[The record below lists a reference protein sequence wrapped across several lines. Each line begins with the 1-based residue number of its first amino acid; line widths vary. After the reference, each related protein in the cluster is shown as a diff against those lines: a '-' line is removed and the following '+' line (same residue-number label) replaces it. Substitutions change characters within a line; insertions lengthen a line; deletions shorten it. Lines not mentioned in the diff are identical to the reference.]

1 MDVQNSLANLRRQR
15 GISAASLASAVGV
28 SRQTVY
34 AIESGSYV
42 PNTSVALKLARV
54 LDVSVEQLFTLEESA
69 GTPLYT
75 EIVELLSE
83 ERNMQ
88 PGQALQLCGVDGRV
102 IAASPEPSTW
112 GLPQA
117 DAILLGPCRNLKRIG
132 KTKAGILKEDWNK
145 SDRLLL
151 AGCDPGASVLARH
164 LRRKNIELVITYQ
177 NSSRALELLKDGVIH
192 VAGTHILDDKTGES
206 NLPKINKMFA
216 KDSVA
221 VVAFALWEEGIV
233 VSPGN
238 PKNIRSASDFVRR
251 DVKIINREPGAGCR
265 LLLDSLLH
273 RLGLAG
279 KDVKG
284 YERLALGHLPA
295 ARQVHDKQADCCIS
309 TRAAARVFGLNF
321 IPLATKRYDLVLHK
335 THLKLPQVEALI
347 ETLGRASLRRELEGF
362 AGYDMK
368 SAGDRLM

>member
-1 MDVQNSLANLRRQR
+1 
-15 GISAASLASAVGV
+15 
-28 SRQTVY
+28 
-34 AIESGSYV
+34 
-42 PNTSVALKLARV
+42 
-54 LDVSVEQLFTLEESA
+54 
-69 GTPLYT
+69 
-75 EIVELLSE
+75 
-83 ERNMQ
+83 
-88 PGQALQLCGVDGRV
+88 
-102 IAASPEPSTW
+102 
-112 GLPQA
+112 
-117 DAILLGPCRNLKRIG
+117 
-132 KTKAGILKEDWNK
+132 
-145 SDRLLL
+145 
-151 AGCDPGASVLARH
+151 
-164 LRRKNIELVITYQ
+164 
-177 NSSRALELLKDGVIH
+177 
-192 VAGTHILDDKTGES
+192 
-206 NLPKINKMFA
+206 MFA

-238 PKNIRSASDFVRR
+238 LKNIRSVSDFVRR

-284 YERLALGHLPA
+284 YDRLALGHLPA
-295 ARQVHDKQADCCIS
+295 ARQVHDRQADCCIS

-321 IPLATKRYDLVLHK
+321 IPLSTKRYDLVLRK